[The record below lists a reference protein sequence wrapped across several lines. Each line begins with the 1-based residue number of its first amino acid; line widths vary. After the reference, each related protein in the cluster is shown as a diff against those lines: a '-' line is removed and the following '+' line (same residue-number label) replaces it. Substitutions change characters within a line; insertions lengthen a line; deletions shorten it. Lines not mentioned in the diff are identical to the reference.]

1 MNSIESIFSL
11 LSSSHSFKI
20 DDATFCTINKIWLI
34 KKNMIIIYLY
44 RIQLGLLSKKN
55 MTKGNAASD
64 FVVESGCMCNVHVA
78 KTKPDQMS

>member
-1 MNSIESIFSL
+1 
-11 LSSSHSFKI
+11 
-20 DDATFCTINKIWLI
+20 
-34 KKNMIIIYLY
+34 MIIIYLY
-44 RIQLGLLSKKN
+44 RIQLGLLSKKRN

>member
-1 MNSIESIFSL
+1 
-11 LSSSHSFKI
+11 
-20 DDATFCTINKIWLI
+20 
-34 KKNMIIIYLY
+34 MIIIYLY
-44 RIQLGLLSKKN
+44 RIQLGLLSIKRN